1 MLFHKSF
8 VLSEKGGI
16 DTDGL
21 VFGFCSFCF
30 SVENMSKRRGEGDY
44 SSSSN
49 EKQKANKS
57 HGMISVLLFHPFISY
72 IYTTCYITTASPLLG
87 NFDLDDSSHK
97 EFDSLD
103 AEVELH
109 TEVVQKL
116 SESVV
121 SLSFIG
127 NNTNWLPI
135 FAFDHQF

>member
-1 MLFHKSF
+1 
-8 VLSEKGGI
+8 
-16 DTDGL
+16 
-21 VFGFCSFCF
+21 
-30 SVENMSKRRGEGDY
+30 MSKRRGEGDY

-57 HGMISVLLFHPFISY
+57 H
-72 IYTTCYITTASPLLG
+72 G

-127 NNTNWLPI
+127 DHEQYQYTGLVIQSDAYGSRFVTSATAIRSKEGGRKINRDI
-135 FAFDHQF
+135 FM